1 MLSHF
6 SCVWLFVILWTVAC
20 QVPLSMGFSRQ
31 EYWSGLPFPSLADL
45 PDPGIEPTSLMSSAL
60 AGGFFITSAIL
71 NIQVISICLEKE
83 MANYSSILAW
93 RISWIQEP
101 AGLHSIGLQR
111 VEHNWSGLA
120 SKQYLFPLN
129 IKNNHSGKQRGPW
142 FSRTEMRCKR
152 KEKTQGIP
160 WRQDQQDFDAA
171 GFEEG
176 NEIRESCLSSSPH
189 SSLEI

>member
-1 MLSHF
+1 M
-6 SCVWLFVILWTVAC
+6 ILWTVAC

-45 PDPGIEPTSLMSSAL
+45 PDPGIEPTSLMSPAL

-83 MANYSSILAW
+83 MANHSSILAW

-111 VEHNWSGLA
+111 VEHN
-120 SKQYLFPLN
+120 
-129 IKNNHSGKQRGPW
+129 
-142 FSRTEMRCKR
+142 
-152 KEKTQGIP
+152 
-160 WRQDQQDFDAA
+160 
-171 GFEEG
+171 
-176 NEIRESCLSSSPH
+176 
-189 SSLEI
+189 